1 TDRAARP
8 MHRRIAVPLRRPQ
21 GRPRSG
27 KRPMMSTVLNRST
40 RLYNKELTP
49 ESATNTWKTLN
60 LFNWW
65 MAGWHSMAG
74 YTMAIGLFA
83 FGLSG
88 WEAIIAFIA
97 GAIILYGLNNLTGV
111 AGQREKVPFPVF

>member
-1 TDRAARP
+1 GPP
-8 MHRRIAVPLRRPQ
+8 MHRSIPGSLRRR
-21 GRPRSG
+21 GRPRIR
-27 KRPMMSTVLNRST
+27 KRPPMSQTLDRSAT
-40 RLYNKELTP
+40 LYNPELAP

-83 FGLSG
+83 FGLNG
-88 WEAIIAFIA
+88 WQAIIAFIA
-97 GAIILYGLNNLTGV
+97 GAIILYWANNLTGV
-111 AGQREKVPFPVF
+111 AGQREKVPFPVFARAA